1 MSILR
6 LEGVHREVGTF
17 VILDRIDA
25 AIALGDRIG
34 LVGPNGAGKTTLL
47 RIAAGQD
54 EPDAG
59 KVSRKRDLSIGMLA
73 QEAHL
78 DAAFMASPDIRTAV
92 RHGAAPLEAMAVELE
107 RLEHAGH
114 ATEPAYETLQHRFE
128 TLGGYT
134 LDQRVDEALS
144 GLGFS
149 PADVIRPPASLSGGE
164 QTRATLARLV
174 IASPDLLFLD
184 EPTNHLDLGA
194 LEWLEDHLRRRSG
207 SLLVASHDRAFLDA
221 TVNRVW
227 ELRERKL
234 TPFRG
239 DYSSYHR
246 QREERDAFAVK
257 SADTHEQQIAREREL
272 VQTYRSHRKITKM
285 HEHEARL
292 ERLLAERKDAP
303 KSSRKLR
310 LPGQGL
316 VAAGPVRSGE
326 IVIRAEELVVG
337 YLPDKRVARAPFLA
351 ARRGERIGIV
361 GPNGAGKTTLLRTI
375 AGELPAL
382 DGSLTFGNNVQ
393 LGYLAQLRAAA
404 IPGATVLDALL
415 ESVPVT
421 PGEARGYL
429 ARFLFRGDDAFKE
442 VRLLSGGER
451 SRLELALLG
460 VMPSNVYLLD
470 EPTNHLDV
478 VAREAIETFLVETPA
493 TMLVVSH
500 DRRFLETVCERLW
513 VVDDGQVAPFDGGY
527 RTWRS
532 AITDG
537 WTVAGAIE
545 QEAKRLQ
552 RGGVALDA
560 PAGGRR
566 VAAAGSR
573 GGDGASA
580 AGARGSAAG
589 GSRAGGA
596 PGGGAR
602 AGGGQAGGGNAGS
615 GPATRAG
622 SGPSTRADSLS
633 GFGRATNGASAASN
647 GAPGSNG
654 GSPAPRSRVAKL
666 SKDAYR
672 RQREAVDADLTRL
685 GLRKNHLE
693 LELSKPVVQSNF
705 IELRR
710 VSSELA
716 DVETALA
723 AAEDAWLALEERAP

>member
-6 LEGVHREVGTF
+6 LEGIHREVGTF
-17 VILDRIDA
+17 VILDSIDA
-25 AIALGDRIG
+25 AVALGDRIG

-47 RIAAGQD
+47 RIAAGLD

-59 KVSRKRDLSIGMLA
+59 KVTRKRDLTLGILA

-78 DAAFMASPDIRTAV
+78 DAAFMAARDVRTAV
-92 RHGAAPLEAMAVELE
+92 RHGAAALEAMAVELE
-107 RLEHAGH
+107 ALEHAGR
-114 ATEPAYETLQHRFE
+114 AAEPAYEFLQHRFE
-128 TLGGYT
+128 ALGGYT

-149 PADVIRPPASLSGGE
+149 SADVVRSPASLSGGE

-174 IASPDLLFLD
+174 IAAPDLLFLD

-221 TVNRVW
+221 TVTRIW
-227 ELRERKL
+227 ELRDRKL
-234 TPFRG
+234 TAFRG
-239 DYSSYHR
+239 DYSAYHR
-246 QREERDAFAVK
+246 QRQERDAFAAK
-257 SADTHEQQIAREREL
+257 TADSHEQQIEREREL

-292 ERLLAERKDAP
+292 ERLLASREEAP
-303 KSSRKLR
+303 KTARKLR
-310 LPGQGL
+310 LPGMGL
-316 VAAGPVRSGE
+316 VGAGPVRSGE
-326 IVIRAEELVVG
+326 IVIRAEQLVVG
-337 YLPDKRVARAPFLA
+337 YLPDKVVARAPFLA
-351 ARRGERIGIV
+351 ARRGDRIGIV

-375 AGELPAL
+375 AGELPPL
-382 DGSLTFGNNVQ
+382 DGAITFGTGVQ
-393 LGYLAQLRAAA
+393 LGYLAQLREAA

-415 ESVPVT
+415 ETVPVT

-478 VAREAIETFLVETPA
+478 VAREAIETFLLETPA

-500 DRRFLETVCERLW
+500 DRRFLDTVCERLW
-513 VVDDGQVAPFDGGY
+513 VVGDGAVAPFDGGY
-527 RTWRS
+527 RAWRQ
-532 AITDG
+532 AVADG
-537 WTVAGAIE
+537 WTVASALE
-545 QEAKRLQ
+545 QEARRLQ
-552 RGGVALDA
+552 
-560 PAGGRR
+560 PK
-566 VAAAGSR
+566 GS
-573 GGDGASA
+573 
-580 AGARGSAAG
+580 
-589 GSRAGGA
+589 
-596 PGGGAR
+596 
-602 AGGGQAGGGNAGS
+602 
-615 GPATRAG
+615 ATRAG
-622 SGPSTRADSLS
+622 RQAPATPATGTADRAPKTTRIGLAAESGN
-633 GFGRATNGASAASN
+633 GREAR
-647 GAPGSNG
+647 
-654 GSPAPRSRVAKL
+654 RSSKAEGRL

-672 RQREAVDADLTRL
+672 RQREAIDVELTRL

-693 LELSKPVVQSNF
+693 LELSKPAVQANF

-716 DVETALA
+716 DVESALDV
-723 AAEDAWLALEERAP
+723 AEDTWLALEERAP

>member
-25 AIALGDRIG
+25 ALALGDRVG
-34 LVGPNGAGKTTLL
+34 LVGPNGAGKTTLMK
-47 RIAAGQD
+47 IAVGLE

-59 KVSRKRDLSIGMLA
+59 RVTRKRDLSIGMLA
-73 QEAHL
+73 PEAHL
-78 DAAFMASPDIRTAV
+78 DAAFMAAPDVRTAV
-92 RHGAAPLEAMAVELE
+92 RHGAAALEAMAAELE
-107 RLEHAGH
+107 SLEHAGR
-114 ATEPAYETLQHRFE
+114 ATEPEYEALQHRFE
-128 TLGGYT
+128 ALGGYT

-144 GLGFS
+144 GLGFT
-149 PADVIRPPASLSGGE
+149 PGDAARAPASLSGGE

-174 IASPDLLFLD
+174 IAAPDLLFLD

-194 LEWLEDHLRRRSG
+194 LEWLEDHLRRRDG
-207 SLLVASHDRAFLDA
+207 TLLVASHDRAFLDA
-221 TVNRVW
+221 TVTRIW
-227 ELRERKL
+227 ELRDRRL
-234 TPFRG
+234 TTFRG
-239 DYSSYHR
+239 DYSAYHR
-246 QREERDAFAVK
+246 QREERDAFAAK

-292 ERLLAERKDAP
+292 EKLLATRQDAP

-310 LPGQGL
+310 LPGSGL
-316 VAAGPVRSGE
+316 VGGAGPVRSGE
-326 IVIRAEELVVG
+326 IVVRIEDTVVG
-337 YLPDKRVARAPFLA
+337 YLPSKVVARAPFLA
-351 ARRGERIGIV
+351 AQRGERIGIV

-375 AGELPAL
+375 AGELPPL
-382 DGSLTFGNNVQ
+382 DGSIAFGNQVQ
-393 LGYLAQLRAAA
+393 LGYLAQLRAAGL
-404 IPGATVLDALL
+404 PGATVLDSLL

-421 PGEARGYL
+421 PGEARSYL
-429 ARFLFRGDDAFKE
+429 ARFLFRGDDVLKE

-478 VAREAIETFLVETPA
+478 VAREAIETFLLETPA

-513 VVDDGQVAPFDGGY
+513 VVDDGGVVPFDGGY
-527 RTWRS
+527 RAWRE
-532 AITDG
+532 AIRGG
-537 WTVAGAIE
+537 WTVAQALE
-545 QEAKRLQ
+545 QQATRVRGRGLGVAGEGYVAT
-552 RGGVALDA
+552 RGGRERGATPSTSGVAT
-560 PAGGRR
+560 G
-566 VAAAGSR
+566 
-573 GGDGASA
+573 
-580 AGARGSAAG
+580 
-589 GSRAGGA
+589 AGGA
-596 PGGGAR
+596 A
-602 AGGGQAGGGNAGS
+602 AAATATS
-615 GPATRAG
+615 GPAGTG
-622 SGPSTRADSLS
+622 SRP
-633 GFGRATNGASAASN
+633 ASPASN
-647 GAPGSNG
+647 GRRPE
-654 GSPAPRSRVAKL
+654 SRPKPSKL

-672 RQREAVDADLTRL
+672 RQRETIDADLTRL

-693 LELSKPVVQSNF
+693 LELSKPAVQSNF

-716 DVETALA
+716 DVEVALR